1 MTSPAAHTPEQ
12 AALLALQEEVE
23 RLTGR
28 LARLERVVRR
38 LTVTCEAKCE
48 AGCNAATEP
57 AKGKGR
63 SRGNDSGPYART
75 QERVTA

>member
-1 MTSPAAHTPEQ
+1 MTTHTPEQ
-12 AALLALQEEVE
+12 AALLALQDEVE

-63 SRGNDSGPYART
+63 SRENDSGPYART